1 MIKYRNIVELDFP
14 NFSGCVFAA
23 LLADLLKTFDYIP
36 HDLIIAK
43 LAAHGFDTNSLK
55 LLHNYLS
62 NRKQRVKVNG
72 AYSIRKDIFYGVPKD
87 SILEPYFSIYTYVFC
102 FISKKTL
109 TSQVM
114 QMVTLSIQLRKTKAN
129 KKKQSLML

>member
-1 MIKYRNIVELDFP
+1 MKGVCMIKYRNIVELDFL
-14 NFSGCVFAA
+14 NCSGCVFAA
-23 LLADLLKTFDYIP
+23 LLADLLKAFDCIP

-72 AYSIRKDIFYGVPKD
+72 AYSI
-87 SILEPYFSIYTYVFC
+87 
-102 FISKKTL
+102 
-109 TSQVM
+109 
-114 QMVTLSIQLRKTKAN
+114 
-129 KKKQSLML
+129 